1 MDSFLDLPL
10 WASLL
15 SLCLSGSCSQAYHWQ
30 QIPLNLNKQTLIH
43 SSTERGDMKEI
54 SLWKALTN
62 RMKRHWLQ
70 EDITTSRA
78 SSLIDFQVDS
88 AFPLNRRYL
97 IFPIN
102 RNPAS
107 RLNQEDLPVPVL
119 ANRWVLPPLERSE
132 SATADQ
138 RSKENQKPKI
148 INNNNHGLLWLSWC
162 TAVSLRPLPL
172 SKAPLNE
179 LIRTILAL
187 TGFSNL
193 RFLA

>member
-1 MDSFLDLPL
+1 MSLPIEPMPFRLLLTGLPL
-10 WASLL
+10 ATDTTKPKQTNLNSLL
-15 SLCLSGSCSQAYHWQ
+15 HWEGWYERN
-30 QIPLNLNKQTLIH
+30 ITMEGANKPNETTLI
-43 SSTERGDMKEI
+43 TGRYKI
-54 SLWKALTN
+54 SGTGA
-62 RMKRHWLQ
+62 
-70 EDITTSRA
+70 ITTSRA
-78 SSLIDFQVDS
+78 SSLIGFQVAS

-179 LIRTILAL
+179 LIRTVLAL